1 MHEEKCL
8 AHYGILGMHWG
19 IRRTPEELGHA
30 PKKTIGDRLRSSVN
44 QLKEKR
50 HERVANQSVKKR
62 IDISSLSDQELNDV
76 VNRLQLEK
84 RYSDLMRE
92 LHPEQKSRARKIVS
106 DLADKSLRT
115 IGDKILTKAINK
127 MFTTREEKEAAA
139 AAKELK
145 KVTTEKAIG
154 DAKAAIEK
162 QKFESDLRV
171 GNIMNLREDYTP
183 AQIQSIKSYI
193 DAVSSLEPSST
204 RMSQAEVDRLDKW
217 LEERSFYNRGKD
229 KS

>member
-1 MHEEKCL
+1 MSANSYIK
-8 AHYGILGMHWG
+8 HYGILGMHWG

-30 PKKTIGDRLRSSVN
+30 PKKTIGDRLRSSAN
-44 QLKEKR
+44 RLKEKR
-50 HERVANQSVKKR
+50 HERVANKSVKKKT
-62 IDISSLSDQELNDV
+62 DISSLSDQELNDV
-76 VNRLQLEK
+76 VNRLQLAK

-193 DAVSSLEPSST
+193 DAVSSLETSST